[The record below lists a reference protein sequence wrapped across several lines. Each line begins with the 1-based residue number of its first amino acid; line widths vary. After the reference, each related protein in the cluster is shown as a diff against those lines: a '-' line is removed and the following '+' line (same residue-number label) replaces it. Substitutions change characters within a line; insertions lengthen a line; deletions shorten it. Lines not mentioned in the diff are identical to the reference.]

1 MTKLNVMG
9 GCGFRFLIGTCIG
22 VTSDSSFE
30 TLELGVEKVNS
41 VGWIG
46 CLACS
51 CVAASERMRIH

>member
-22 VTSDSSFE
+22 VTSDSGFE
-30 TLELGVEKVNS
+30 TLELGVEEVNS

-46 CLACS
+46 CPACS
-51 CVAASERMRIH
+51 CVAASERMCIH